1 MLVFGA
7 LAFAIGVKHGGFRG
21 LHASSRSPNRAS
33 SRSVERRRRVRS
45 GITVLLKYAREPG
58 FVLPGSPLVELLLI
72 AGGVA
77 LLYAGAELLVAGAS
91 DLALAVGLK
100 ASTVGV
106 TVVAFA
112 TTAPEL
118 FVSLLGAVTVSTDIG
133 LGAIVGSNVANIGLV
148 LGISAIIRPLDI
160 SDTVLRRHVPFMVLA
175 ALLLVGLGWDGR
187 VGLLDGLVLLAA
199 LVAFTAAVLRRVQ
212 QNQSAISETER
223 DEMPDASARDVAVVA
238 VGIAVLVL
246 GSRWLI
252 DGGKSLLSA
261 AGFSDLFIGLT
272 VLALGTSLPELAAS
286 VVAAVRGEAEF
297 SVGNVVGS
305 NIYNILAVIG
315 IVAVV
320 TPIGVARSV
329 RGFEFPA
336 LLVFTAVAVGM
347 MLYGDR
353 VTRVDGAV
361 LTVGY
366 GVFVYLLLP

>member
-1 MLVFGA
+1 M
-7 LAFAIGVKHGGFRG
+7 
-21 LHASSRSPNRAS
+21 
-33 SRSVERRRRVRS
+33 
-45 GITVLLKYAREPG
+45 
-58 FVLPGSPLVELLLI
+58 LPGSPLVELLLI

-77 LLYAGAELLVAGAS
+77 LLYAGAELLVSGAS

-133 LGAIVGSNVANIGLV
+133 LGAIVGSNIANVGLV
-148 LGISAIIRPLDI
+148 LGVSALIRPLDV
-160 SDTVLRRHVPFMVLA
+160 SDTVFRRHVPFMVIA

-187 VGLLDGLVLLAA
+187 IGLVDGVVLLAA
-199 LVAFTAAVLRRVQ
+199 LAAFTATVLRSVRR
-212 QNQSAISETER
+212 NQSAISEAER
-223 DEMPDASARDVAVVA
+223 DEMPDARARDVAA
-238 VGIAVLVL
+238 VIGGIAALVL

-252 DGGKSLLSA
+252 DGGESLLSA
-261 AGFSDLFIGLT
+261 AGFSDIFIGLT

-305 NIYNILAVIG
+305 NIYNVLAVIG

-320 TPIGVARSV
+320 TPIGVSPAV
-329 RGFEFPA
+329 RRFEFPA
-336 LLVFTAVAVGM
+336 LLAFTAAVVALM
-347 MLYGDR
+347 AYGER
-353 VTRVDGAV
+353 ITRVDGAV
-361 LTVGY
+361 LVVGY
-366 GVFVYLLLP
+366 GTFVYLLLP

>member
-1 MLVFGA
+1 M
-7 LAFAIGVKHGGFRG
+7 
-21 LHASSRSPNRAS
+21 
-33 SRSVERRRRVRS
+33 
-45 GITVLLKYAREPG
+45 
-58 FVLPGSPLVELLLI
+58 LPGSPLVEVLLI

-77 LLYAGAELLVAGAS
+77 LLYAGAELLVSGAS
-91 DLALAVGLK
+91 DLAIAVGLK

-133 LGAIVGSNVANIGLV
+133 LGAIVGSNIANIGLV
-148 LGISAIIRPLDI
+148 LGISAIIRPLDV
-160 SDTVLRRHVPFMVLA
+160 SDTVLRRHVPFMIAA

-187 VGLLDGLVLLAA
+187 IGLFDGVVLLAA
-199 LVAFTAAVLRRVQ
+199 LVAFTATVLRSVQ
-212 QNQSAISETER
+212 RNQSAISEAER
-223 DEMPDASARDVAVVA
+223 DEMPDAEARDVAAVVG
-238 VGIAVLVL
+238 GIVALVL

-252 DGGKSLLSA
+252 DGGQSLLSA
-261 AGFSDLFIGLT
+261 AGFSDIFIGLT

-305 NIYNILAVIG
+305 NIYNVLAVIG

-320 TPIGVARSV
+320 APIGVAPGV

-336 LLVFTAVAVGM
+336 LLAFTAVVVGM
-347 MLYGDR
+347 MAYGER
-353 VTRVDGAV
+353 VTRLDGAV
-361 LTVGY
+361 LAVGY
-366 GVFVYLLLP
+366 GAFVYLLLP

>member
-1 MLVFGA
+1 M
-7 LAFAIGVKHGGFRG
+7 
-21 LHASSRSPNRAS
+21 
-33 SRSVERRRRVRS
+33 
-45 GITVLLKYAREPG
+45 
-58 FVLPGSPLVELLLI
+58 LPGSPLVELLLI

-77 LLYAGAELLVAGAS
+77 LLYAGAELLVSGAS

-133 LGAIVGSNVANIGLV
+133 LGAIVGSNIANIGLV
-148 LGISAIIRPLDI
+148 LGLSALIRPLDV
-160 SDTVLRRHVPFMVLA
+160 SDTVFRRHVPFMVLA

-187 VGLLDGLVLLAA
+187 IGLVDGAVLLAA
-199 LVAFTAAVLRRVQ
+199 LAAFTAAVLRNVQ
-212 QNQSAISETER
+212 QNQSAITEAER
-223 DEMPDASARDVAVVA
+223 DEMPDASPRDVAMVVG
-238 VGIAVLVL
+238 GIVALVL

-252 DGGKSLLSA
+252 DGGESLLSA
-261 AGFSDLFIGLT
+261 AGFSDIFIGLT

-286 VVAAVRGEAEF
+286 VVAAARGEAEF

-305 NIYNILAVIG
+305 NIYNVLAVIG

-320 TPIGVARSV
+320 TPIGVAPAV

-336 LLVFTAVAVGM
+336 LLVFTAGAVGM
-347 MLYGDR
+347 MAYGER
-353 VTRVDGAV
+353 VTRVDGAA

>member
-1 MLVFGA
+1 M
-7 LAFAIGVKHGGFRG
+7 
-21 LHASSRSPNRAS
+21 
-33 SRSVERRRRVRS
+33 
-45 GITVLLKYAREPG
+45 
-58 FVLPGSPLVELLLI
+58 LPGSPLVELLLI
-72 AGGVA
+72 AVGVA
-77 LLYAGAELLVAGAS
+77 LLYVGAELLVAGAR

-133 LGAIVGSNVANIGLV
+133 LGAIVGSNIANIGLV
-148 LGISAIIRPLDI
+148 LGVSALIRPLDV
-160 SDTVLRRHVPFMVLA
+160 SDTVFRRDVPFRVLA

-187 VGLLDGLVLLAA
+187 VGLVDGVVLLAV
-199 LVAFTAAVLRRVQ
+199 LVAFTAAVLRRVRA
-212 QNQSAISETER
+212 NQSAITDSER
-223 DEMPDASARDVAVVA
+223 DDMPDASPRDAAAVVG
-238 VGIAVLVL
+238 GIAALVL

-252 DGGKSLLSA
+252 DGSESLLTA
-261 AGFSDLFIGLT
+261 AGFSDIFIGLT

-320 TPIGVARSV
+320 TPIGVASGV

-336 LLVFTAVAVGM
+336 LLAFTAVIVAIM
-347 MLYGDR
+347 AYR
-353 VTRVDGAV
+353 EQITRVDGAA

-366 GVFVYLLLP
+366 GLFVYLLLP

>member
-1 MLVFGA
+1 M
-7 LAFAIGVKHGGFRG
+7 
-21 LHASSRSPNRAS
+21 
-33 SRSVERRRRVRS
+33 
-45 GITVLLKYAREPG
+45 
-58 FVLPGSPLVELLLI
+58 LPGSPLVELLLI

-238 VGIAVLVL
+238 VGIAALVL

-252 DGGKSLLSA
+252 DGGESLLSA

>member
-1 MLVFGA
+1 
-7 LAFAIGVKHGGFRG
+7 
-21 LHASSRSPNRAS
+21 
-33 SRSVERRRRVRS
+33 
-45 GITVLLKYAREPG
+45 VLS
-58 FVLPGSPLVELLLI
+58 GSPIVELLLI

-77 LLYAGAELLVAGAS
+77 LLYAGAEALVAGAS

-133 LGAIVGSNVANIGLV
+133 LGAIVGSNIANIGLV
-148 LGISAIIRPLDI
+148 LGISALIRPLDI
-160 SDTVLRRHVPFMVLA
+160 SDTVFRRDVPFMIVA
-175 ALLLVGLGWDGR
+175 VLLLVGLGWDGTI
-187 VGLLDGLVLLAA
+187 GLVDGVVLLAS
-199 LVAFTAAVLRRVQ
+199 LVVFTAIVLRNVR
-212 QNQSAISETER
+212 QNQSAISDAER
-223 DEMPDASARDVAVVA
+223 DEMPDVEARDIAAVVG
-238 VGIAVLVL
+238 GIVALVL

-252 DGGKSLLSA
+252 DGSESLLSA
-261 AGFSDLFIGLT
+261 AGFSDIFIGLT

-297 SVGNVVGS
+297 SIGNVVGS

-320 TPIGVARSV
+320 TPIGVSPAV

-336 LLVFTAVAVGM
+336 LLVFTVGIVGLM
-347 MLYGDR
+347 AYGER
-353 VTRVDGAV
+353 ITRVDGAV

-366 GVFVYLLLP
+366 GVFLYLLLP

>member
-1 MLVFGA
+1 M
-7 LAFAIGVKHGGFRG
+7 
-21 LHASSRSPNRAS
+21 
-33 SRSVERRRRVRS
+33 
-45 GITVLLKYAREPG
+45 
-58 FVLPGSPLVELLLI
+58 LPGSPLVELLLI

-77 LLYAGAELLVAGAS
+77 LLYAGAELLVSGAS

-133 LGAIVGSNVANIGLV
+133 LGAIVGSNIANIGLV
-148 LGISAIIRPLDI
+148 LGISALIRPLDV
-160 SDTVLRRHVPFMVLA
+160 SDTVFRRHVPFMVLA

-187 VGLLDGLVLLAA
+187 IGLVDGLVLLAA
-199 LVAFTAAVLRRVQ
+199 LVAFTAAVLRNVQ
-212 QNQSAISETER
+212 RNQSAITDAQR
-223 DEMPDASARDVAVVA
+223 DEMPDARARDVAMVVG
-238 VGIAVLVL
+238 GIVALVL

-252 DGGKSLLSA
+252 DGGESLLSA
-261 AGFSDLFIGLT
+261 AGFSDIFIGLT

-286 VVAAVRGEAEF
+286 VVAAARGEAEF

-305 NIYNILAVIG
+305 NIYNVLAVIG
-315 IVAVV
+315 VVAVV
-320 TPIGVARSV
+320 TPIGVAPSV

-336 LLVFTAVAVGM
+336 LIVFTAVVVGM
-347 MLYGDR
+347 MAYGER
-353 VTRVDGAV
+353 LTRVDGAA

>member
-1 MLVFGA
+1 
-7 LAFAIGVKHGGFRG
+7 
-21 LHASSRSPNRAS
+21 
-33 SRSVERRRRVRS
+33 
-45 GITVLLKYAREPG
+45 
-58 FVLPGSPLVELLLI
+58 VLPGSPLVEILLI

-77 LLYAGAELLVAGAS
+77 LLYAGAELLVSGAS

-133 LGAIVGSNVANIGLV
+133 LGAIVGSNIANIGLV
-148 LGISAIIRPLDI
+148 LGVSALIRPLDV
-160 SDTVLRRHVPFMVLA
+160 SDTVFRRHVPFMVVA

-187 VGLLDGLVLLAA
+187 IGLVDGVVLLAA
-199 LVAFTAAVLRRVQ
+199 LAAFTAAVLRNVQ
-212 QNQSAISETER
+212 QNQSAISEAER
-223 DEMPDASARDVAVVA
+223 DEMPDAKARDVAAVVG
-238 VGIAVLVL
+238 GIVALVL

-252 DGGKSLLSA
+252 DGGESLLSA
-261 AGFSDLFIGLT
+261 AGFSDIFIGLT

-320 TPIGVARSV
+320 TPIGVSPAV

-336 LLVFTAVAVGM
+336 LLAFTAVVVALM
-347 MLYGDR
+347 AYGER
-353 VTRVDGAV
+353 ITRIDGAV
-361 LTVGY
+361 LVVGY
-366 GVFVYLLLP
+366 GGFVFLLLP